1 LGTETKSYEEEKKIS
16 LKKVDEMKN
25 TIDEL
30 KDVSDYL
37 YFYCKKKK
45 KKKKYIYIFIF
56 ILINYFIFR

>member
-37 YFYCKKKK
+37 YFFLKKKK
-45 KKKKYIYIFIF
+45 KKRNIYIY
-56 ILINYFIFR
+56 LYSY